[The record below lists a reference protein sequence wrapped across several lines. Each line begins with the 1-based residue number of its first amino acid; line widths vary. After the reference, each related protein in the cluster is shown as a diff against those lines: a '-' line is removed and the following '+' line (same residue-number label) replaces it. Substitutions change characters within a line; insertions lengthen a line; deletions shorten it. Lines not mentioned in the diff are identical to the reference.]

1 MLDELVAHFVD
12 RTAKEGSFFFW
23 RDDVVDVLVEPG
35 IEGIAE
41 LAVQRLLAFFAV
53 FGAEGLRGGV
63 GRLRRSVGVEW
74 ERRKKAEDERRAKE
88 SHAATSKKSSK

>member
-1 MLDELVAHFVD
+1 MNWS
-12 RTAKEGSFFFW
+12 RTS
-23 RDDVVDVLVEPG
+23 L
-35 IEGIAE
+35 IERLKKAAFSSGAIAE
-41 LAVQRLLAFFAV
+41 FAVQRLLAFFAV
-53 FGAEGLRGGV
+53 FGAEKLRGGV